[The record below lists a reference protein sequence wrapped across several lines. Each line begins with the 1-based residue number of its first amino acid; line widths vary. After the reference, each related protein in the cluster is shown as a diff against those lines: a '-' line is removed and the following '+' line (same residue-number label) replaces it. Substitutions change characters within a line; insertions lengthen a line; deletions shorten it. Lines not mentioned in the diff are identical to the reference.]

1 MTVAICDDEI
11 IFIEQMET
19 LIKDIPEIEKY
30 DTYTDLRKLWESL
43 KKGKNYDLIFMDID
57 WKEEKNGISYAAK
70 INDTYP
76 EIQIIFV
83 TAFNDRFSQEIFF
96 EPVNLC
102 GYLVKPVN
110 MDNLNVLLEKAK
122 KNLEKNQKK
131 RLAVQYRGKTEVIPH
146 RDITYLESKGHQVII
161 HTIKGE
167 LTIYDKLEEIGRKLS
182 DGFLCIHKS
191 FWVNMDKIQK
201 LDGKNLLLKDETIL
215 PISKSRVVTAKETY
229 LRYMRS
235 QM

>member
-191 FWVNMDKIQK
+191 FWVNMDKIQNWTEK
-201 LDGKNLLLKDETIL
+201 
-215 PISKSRVVTAKETY
+215 ACC
-229 LRYMRS
+229 LRMKPCYPS
-235 QM
+235 VNQGL